1 MLPLFSFTISRI
13 YCQFGIKRRLK
24 TRTDIQLKLG
34 YQTVLSFFHMGDS
47 FIFLA
52 VSSLSTLTPA
62 KFCWYSGI
70 TLLPYTLF
78 QNNPCSS
85 RGNYVPIY
93 SYILLCTSIFAA
105 HSFVIPLIPSSP
117 GLNIYIKQK
126 DHFFL
131 SILSLREMQ
140 PSFYQ

>member
-1 MLPLFSFTISRI
+1 MKKKICSHFFFSFTISRI
-13 YCQFGIKRRLK
+13 YYQFGIKRRLK
-24 TRTDIQLKLG
+24 TRTEIQLKLG
-34 YQTVLSFFHMGDS
+34 YQTVLTKFLPHADS

-78 QNNPCSS
+78 QNHPCSS
-85 RGNYVPIY
+85 PGNYVPIY

-105 HSFVIPLIPSSP
+105 HLFVIPLIPSNP

-131 SILSLREMQ
+131 SIFL
-140 PSFYQ
+140 